1 MATLVIREGEG
12 AGSEHPLEGE
22 VVLGRE
28 RGSADLVLDDPGVSR
43 RHAAIRSEGG
53 RITVTDLGSSN
64 GTYANGERIT
74 GAVELADGDEVQVGG
89 TVISVHGPDAA
100 TALIAQ
106 GAHPTAEHPGP
117 APRPAGPSRLAPKP
131 ARRQPSGL
139 GGRLDDESNIPALA
153 AVFLGPLSIFLLI
166 FSSGAAFFVSLP
178 CAIAAIVLGNL
189 GTRRVD
195 RGEADSHRALAVLG
209 RITGIVGAVLS
220 VIAIAAWLAVAVILD
235 AAEDNLSDVIDR
247 VSEELEGVD
256 TGSP

>member
-1 MATLVIREGEG
+1 MTANLVIREGDG

-89 TVISVHGPDAA
+89 TVISVHGADA
-100 TALIAQ
+100 
-106 GAHPTAEHPGP
+106 TAEHPGP
-117 APRPAGPSRLAPKP
+117 AHRGLAPSRLGPKP

-153 AVFLGPLSIFLLI
+153 AVFLGPLSVFLLV

-235 AAEDNLSDVIDR
+235 AAEDNLSDVIER